1 LSANFANALTDLA
14 ESRFLAAI
22 PPIVIDQPENG
33 KESHSNRLPYFGYQ
47 HRRTGGEKSQ
57 RFQ

>member
-1 LSANFANALTDLA
+1 LIFALEGLTLSANFANALTDLT

-33 KESHSNRLPYFGYQ
+33 KESHSNRLPYFGY
-47 HRRTGGEKSQ
+47 
-57 RFQ
+57 